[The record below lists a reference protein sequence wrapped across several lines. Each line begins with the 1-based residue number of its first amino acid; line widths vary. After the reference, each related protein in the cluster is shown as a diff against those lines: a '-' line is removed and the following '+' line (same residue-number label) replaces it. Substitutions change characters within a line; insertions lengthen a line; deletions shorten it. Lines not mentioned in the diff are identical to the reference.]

1 LGGFACPDDYS
12 HFWLYDLSFP
22 PYGLLVLKFDLNKKL
37 SPSQTHTPKCIFS
50 FLLKFMSFLVLFKV
64 ESNIF
69 IHNLIKEAIL
79 LIKIIILS
87 AFLLQAAN
95 NNHSQ
100 NNTKKINIFK

>member
-1 LGGFACPDDYS
+1 
-12 HFWLYDLSFP
+12 
-22 PYGLLVLKFDLNKKL
+22 
-37 SPSQTHTPKCIFS
+37 
-50 FLLKFMSFLVLFKV
+50 MSFLVLFKV

-100 NNTKKINIFK
+100 NNTKKLTFLNETDVSHKFSLRKYFNQYFVSYCNRLFSEPSAKEELSPLLSTHSHFIKVWLGTF